1 MYAYIIDTYKF
12 GKRYKETQVI
22 YSCSRGYR
30 IGIVLIDLSR
40 RFGSTITTES
50 TFTLTRKATLRFRA
64 SSASTLFALDL
75 ASPLSFIS
83 SSQTGIDSF
92 FQQALIMK
100 RTFTPSRSFV
110 SVYTR
115 KGDNNKK
122 KKIEDL
128 LQDHSL
134 LFNFYITVWERNK
147 QVHTFPWKLLPFLVE
162 SYLNETVY
170 FVFFSFFFISDLPD
184 TFL

>member
-83 SSQTGIDSF
+83 SSRTGIDSF

-122 KKIEDL
+122 KNRG
-128 LQDHSL
+128 S
-134 LFNFYITVWERNK
+134 FTG
-147 QVHTFPWKLLPFLVE
+147 PFV
-162 SYLNETVY
+162 V
-170 FVFFSFFFISDLPD
+170 I
-184 TFL
+184 